1 MDEATAEL
9 LRMYRERLVTLETAL
24 ARLADENLR
33 LRQQLAATEHKLKR
47 TRRDCFCQLCL
58 N

>member
-9 LRMYRERLVTLETAL
+9 LRMYRERMVAVEIAL

-33 LRQQLAATEHKLKR
+33 LRCSSPPPSTSGSGRAGTASAS
-47 TRRDCFCQLCL
+47 FA
-58 N
+58 